1 MTFLLLEDGVRPR
14 RTIAKWVLVN
24 KSLFLIQEIVPA
36 EHGKYVQIYSLGF
49 HFMLIL
55 IGLNSAIKDF
65 KQKFQ
70 IAAHISIWINDGI
83 QLIQWL
89 CWMLW
94 RNIYFVWYHNIM
106 IYLHLVPWTP
116 SCHSHLCCLMRMCM
130 ARRCTNPKMCYVQI
144 SAMIFTYELKTPQSD
159 SASHRVST

>member
-1 MTFLLLEDGVRPR
+1 MNHCFWYR
-14 RTIAKWVLVN
+14 K
-24 KSLFLIQEIVPA
+24 LFLFSQAHCWA
-36 EHGKYVQIYSLGF
+36 EHGKYIWIYSLGF